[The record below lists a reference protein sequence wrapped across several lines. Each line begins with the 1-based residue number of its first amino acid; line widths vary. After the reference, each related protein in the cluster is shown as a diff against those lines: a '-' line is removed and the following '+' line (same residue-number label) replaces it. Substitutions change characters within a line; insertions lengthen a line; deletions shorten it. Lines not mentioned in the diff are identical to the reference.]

1 MNRNHIG
8 FFAALLGL
16 AWQAQATDI
25 NHSPFSH
32 PRKVPNTVAARALAV
47 VPQVYTTSHFAIV
60 YTTSGVDAI
69 AQGGLGLDGQGVPK
83 VVDSL
88 GVLAE
93 QIWRLAIDTLGY
105 PAPPGLDTA
114 MGYGVKLPSGKFPI
128 EILDLYTLD
137 NSFRGEGT
145 MGYAGKPSIDPAG
158 QNRMALLLENDF
170 VDGGT
175 AKPIRVIVD
184 PINNNGDSVLIDYS
198 KDPLK
203 GWSVAL
209 AHEFYHNLQYEYDY
223 GFTYAY
229 HEMTAVWFA
238 TRAFPGIHH
247 EWQYYP
253 KFMWHLDQSPFLTSG
268 TVPYENFLF
277 VTEMVQVYGESVLK
291 ELWPLHATD
300 FTGDEAVWFN
310 HVIKKTNRDE
320 VAFTSNYLKGILSL
334 FANVPHAMNENG
346 VVKVTP
352 PTIDAWPAI
361 ADSSPN
367 SAIGGGNIFGASLV
381 HMNNG
386 QFSNGWNLIFAD
398 GIDSSSSVGGWV
410 GYPSKDIN
418 VVHPGAGTFTF
429 ARKSTDTSLV
439 IGILTGIIGQK
450 EWWVDCSGTK
460 NPPSSSVQPR
470 VHPASAFV
478 VKHRVDLNGR
488 PVSTSTR
495 GVILE
500 GDYATGWRRRVLVG
514 E

>member
-1 MNRNHIG
+1 MNRNHSG
-8 FFAALLGL
+8 FFTALLVL
-16 AWQAQATDI
+16 AWQAQGTDI

-32 PRKVPNTVAARALAV
+32 PHKVSSPVAARALAA

-60 YTTSGVDAI
+60 YTTSGVNAI
-69 AQGGLGLDGQGVPK
+69 AQGGLGLDAQGVPK

-93 QIWRLAIDTLGY
+93 QVWRLAIDTLGY
-105 PAPPGLDTA
+105 PAPPALDTA
-114 MGYGVKLPSGKFPI
+114 LALGVKLPAGKFPI
-128 EILDLYTLD
+128 EILDLVNLD
-137 NSFRGEGT
+137 NSFSGEGT
-145 MGYAGKPSIDPAG
+145 MGYAVKPNIDPAG
-158 QNRMALLLENDF
+158 KNRMELLLENDF

-184 PINNNGDSVLIDYS
+184 PINNNGDTVLIDYS

-223 GFTYAY
+223 GFTYAF

-253 KFMWHLDQSPFLTSG
+253 RFMGHLDQSPFLTSG

-277 VTEMVQVYGESVLK
+277 VTEMVQVYGEGILK

-334 FANVPHAMNENG
+334 YANVPHSMNENG
-346 VVKVTP
+346 RVKVNPRPIT
-352 PTIDAWPAI
+352 AWQVI
-361 ADSSPN
+361 ADSSLN
-367 SAIGGGNIFGASLV
+367 SSISGGNIFGARLI

-386 QFSNGWNLIFAD
+386 QFTNGWNLMFEDA
-398 GIDSSSSVGGWV
+398 IDSSSSVGGWA
-410 GYPSKDIN
+410 GFPSGEIV
-418 VVHPGAGTFTF
+418 VVHPGAGTVSF
-429 ARKSTDTSLV
+429 ARKNSDTSLV
-439 IGILTGIIGQK
+439 TGIMTGLIGQN
-450 EWWVDCSGTK
+450 EWSVDCLGTK
-460 NPPSSSVQPR
+460 NPPSSAIQPR
-470 VHPASAFV
+470 LHPTGAFV
-478 VKHRVDLNGR
+478 IKHRVDLNGR
-488 PVSTSTR
+488 PVSSATR

-500 GDYATGWRRRVLVG
+500 GDYATGWRRKVLVG

>member
-1 MNRNHIG
+1 MLL
-8 FFAALLGL
+8 ALLVL
-16 AWQAQATDI
+16 AWQAQGTDI

-32 PRKVPNTVAARALAV
+32 PHKDPNTASARALAV

-60 YTTSGVDAI
+60 YTASGVNAI
-69 AQGGLGLDGQGVPK
+69 AQGGLGLDAQGVPK

-93 QIWRLAIDTLGY
+93 QVWRLAIDTLGY

-158 QNRMALLLENDF
+158 LNRMALLLENDF

-175 AKPIRVIVD
+175 AQPIRVIVD

-223 GFTYAY
+223 GFTYAF

-253 KFMWHLDQSPFLTSG
+253 KFIKHADQPAFRSDSTY
-268 TVPYENFLF
+268 PYDNFLF

-300 FTGDEAVWFN
+300 FTGNEAAWFN
-310 HVIKKTNRDE
+310 HVIKKTGRDE
-320 VAFTSNYLKGILSL
+320 VAFTTNYLKGILSL
-334 FANVPHAMNENG
+334 FANAPHVMNENG

-352 PTIDAWPAI
+352 PPILTWSAI

-367 SAIGGGNIFGASLV
+367 SSIGGGNIFGARIV
-381 HMNNG
+381 HMDNG
-386 QFSNGWNLIFAD
+386 QFSNGWNLMFED
-398 GIDSSSSVGGWV
+398 GIDSSSSAGGWV
-410 GYPSKDIN
+410 GYPSKEIN
-418 VVHPGAGTFTF
+418 AVHPGAGTFSF
-429 ARKSTDTSLV
+429 ARKSSDTSLV
-439 IGILTGIIGQK
+439 VGILTGIIGQK
-450 EWWVDCSGTK
+450 GWWVHCLGTK
-460 NPPSSSVQPR
+460 NPPSSSVQPPI
-470 VHPASAFV
+470 HPTGAFV
-478 VKHRVDLNGR
+478 IKHRVDLNGR
-488 PVSTSTR
+488 PVTSSTR